1 MSHPEL
7 LFVNWVGMSSNQMRS
22 RQDKI
27 LLTSQRF
34 QFNHAKCVLLWDS
47 VFLICYNWDVHATEV
62 WLCYVTTILFAFL
75 FKAQYVISAIPPVL
89 SLKIHFNPPLPSMRN
104 QMIHRIPMGSV
115 IKCIVYYKD
124 AFWKKKGI
132 SC

>member
-1 MSHPEL
+1 ML
-7 LFVNWVGMSSNQMRS
+7 
-22 RQDKI
+22 
-27 LLTSQRF
+27 
-34 QFNHAKCVLLWDS
+34 
-47 VFLICYNWDVHATEV
+47 
-62 WLCYVTTILFAFL
+62 LCYVITTTILFAF
-75 FKAQYVISAIPPVL
+75 FFQAQYVISAIPPVL

-104 QMIHRIPMGSV
+104 QMINRIPMGSV